1 MALGKALLVG
11 AVAAI
16 GVPYVM
22 ADETGRLGEWLHR
35 GLVHPAWG
43 EVAIPWSWPLFATV
57 TLFAWGFLAWA
68 NK

>member
-22 ADETGRLGEWLHR
+22 AGATGRIGEWLHR
-35 GLVHPAWG
+35 GLVHPAIG
-43 EVAIPWSWPLFATV
+43 DVAIPWSWPLFAAV